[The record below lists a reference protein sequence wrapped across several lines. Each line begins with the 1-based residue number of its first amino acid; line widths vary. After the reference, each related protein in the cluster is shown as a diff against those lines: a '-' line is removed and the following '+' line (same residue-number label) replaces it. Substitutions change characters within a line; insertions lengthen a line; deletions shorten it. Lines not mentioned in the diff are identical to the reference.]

1 MHEIT
6 VGGGVKEV
14 RKRAAHLKNY
24 MIVMGLFIAS
34 VILGIM
40 IFFGC
45 VQSSVGENSR
55 QTMMHNVSRQSEYL
69 RTILDIHYQ
78 YLNGIAEEMAKEEDL
93 FSESN
98 LNTLVTIH
106 NKTDLERVA
115 LIEAD
120 GTAHYDTG
128 DVKNVFHRSY
138 FKEAFNGKQTLS
150 DPVESSVDHEVRVV
164 LGVPVFKDNEVIGVL
179 GGSYNVTA
187 LSRMMFDDL
196 FDGAGYSVITDKDG
210 NVITYDR
217 VYTQQEQETIYNNVF
232 EYFDKYQIRTSEI
245 QNVKTDFADGKE
257 GIHEIRFTVGKKPS
271 YYIAYTPLG
280 MNDWMISYIVPVK
293 AAQASY
299 DFIREYEIIFITVFG
314 MLIAAV
320 IFYIVY
326 KNRQEK
332 ARLLKRAQ
340 RDALTGL
347 YNKKTTED
355 MIERFLEENG
365 EDSYNGLLIMDV
377 DYFKQVNDTYGHIV
391 GDKVLKSFGRLLA
404 KLFREQDIIGRI
416 GGDEFM
422 VLIRNINDVEIAR
435 SRVKKLIEEVR
446 ALQIPELAG
455 NGITISVGIAY
466 APDHGPTFMELYR
479 HADTALYQVKRGGR
493 NGFSVYE
500 KAS

>member
-1 MHEIT
+1 
-6 VGGGVKEV
+6 
-14 RKRAAHLKNY
+14 
-24 MIVMGLFIAS
+24 
-34 VILGIM
+34 
-40 IFFGC
+40 
-45 VQSSVGENSR
+45 
-55 QTMMHNVSRQSEYL
+55 
-69 RTILDIHYQ
+69 
-78 YLNGIAEEMAKEEDL
+78 
-93 FSESN
+93 
-98 LNTLVTIH
+98 
-106 NKTDLERVA
+106 
-115 LIEAD
+115 
-120 GTAHYDTG
+120 
-128 DVKNVFHRSY
+128 
-138 FKEAFNGKQTLS
+138 
-150 DPVESSVDHEVRVV
+150 
-164 LGVPVFKDNEVIGVL
+164 
-179 GGSYNVTA
+179 
-187 LSRMMFDDL
+187 
-196 FDGAGYSVITDKDG
+196 
-210 NVITYDR
+210 
-217 VYTQQEQETIYNNVF
+217 
-232 EYFDKYQIRTSEI
+232 
-245 QNVKTDFADGKE
+245 
-257 GIHEIRFTVGKKPS
+257 
-271 YYIAYTPLG
+271 
-280 MNDWMISYIVPVK
+280 
-293 AAQASY
+293 
-299 DFIREYEIIFITVFG
+299 

-466 APDHGPTFMELYR
+466 APDHGTTFMELYR